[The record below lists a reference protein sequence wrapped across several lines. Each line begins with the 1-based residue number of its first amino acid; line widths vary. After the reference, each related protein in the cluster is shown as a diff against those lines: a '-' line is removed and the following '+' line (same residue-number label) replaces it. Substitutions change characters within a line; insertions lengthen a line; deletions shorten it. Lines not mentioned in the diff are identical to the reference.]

1 MWLKV
6 KIKILVIRFS
16 SIGDIVLTTPIV
28 RCLKN
33 KEDADVEIHYL
44 SKKQYESILSSN
56 PYISKVYTIEK
67 STAEVIEELKKE
79 QYDYIVD
86 LHKNIRSSQVKRKL
100 RLIDFTY
107 NKRNIEKWLLVNFG
121 VNKLPKN
128 HIVDRY
134 FEAIQLLE
142 VTNDHKGLDFFIPK
156 EEGIELSQF
165 GINEKYIAITVGA
178 KQTGKKISPKQW
190 IEILEKV
197 EIKAILLGGNE
208 DSESAKQI
216 EEMLGN
222 KVINLCGKLNLNQ
235 SASFIRQ
242 SELVIAHDT
251 GLMHIASAFKKK
263 IISIWC
269 CTRPVLGM
277 YPYQPHPS
285 SVMIF
290 PHDVNPKPCSKL
302 GDKCKNKPSCS
313 ERISTQEVVNCVHE
327 LLSK

>member
-1 MWLKV
+1 M

-33 KEDADVEIHYL
+33 KEDAEVEIHYL
-44 SKKQYESILSSN
+44 TKKQYESILSSN

-100 RLIDFTY
+100 KLVDFTY
-107 NKRNIEKWLLVNFG
+107 NKRNVEKWLLVNFG
-121 VNKLPKN
+121 INKLPDN

-134 FEAIQLLE
+134 FEAIQPLD
-142 VTNDHKGLDFFIPK
+142 VINDNKGLDFFIPK
-156 EEGIELSQF
+156 EDEVELSEL

-178 KQTGKKISPKQW
+178 KQVGKKISPKQW
-190 IEILEKV
+190 IEILEKIELKTV
-197 EIKAILLGGNE
+197 LLGGNE
-208 DSESAKQI
+208 DSKAAKQI
-216 EEMLGN
+216 EEKLGS
-222 KVINLCGKLNLNQ
+222 KVINLCGKLSLNQ
-235 SASFIRQ
+235 SSSVIQQ

-277 YPYQPHPS
+277 YPYQPHPD
-285 SVMIF
+285 SVMIL
-290 PHDVNPKPCSKL
+290 PKDVKPQPCSKL
-302 GDKCKNKPSCS
+302 GDKCKNKPTCS
-313 ERISTQEVVNCVHE
+313 ERISTQEVVNSVNR

>member
-1 MWLKV
+1 M
-6 KIKILVIRFS
+6 
-16 SIGDIVLTTPIV
+16 TTPIV

-44 SKKQYESILSSN
+44 TKKQYPSILTSN

-67 STAEVIEELKKE
+67 STSEVIEKLKKE

-100 RLIDFTY
+100 KLIDFTY

-121 VNKLPKN
+121 VNKLPNN

-134 FEAIQLLE
+134 FEAIQPLD

-156 EEGIELSQF
+156 EDEVGLSQF

-178 KQTGKKISPKQW
+178 KQIGKKVSPEQW
-190 IEILEKV
+190 IEVLEKI
-197 EIKAILLGGNE
+197 EIKTVLLGAEE
-208 DSESAKQI
+208 DKDAAQLI
-216 EEMLGN
+216 EEKLEN
-222 KVINLCGKLNLNQ
+222 KIVNLCGKLNLNQ
-235 SASFIRQ
+235 SASLIQQ
-242 SELVIAHDT
+242 SELVVCHDT

-277 YPYQPHPS
+277 YPYQPHPD
-285 SVMIF
+285 SVMIL
-290 PHDVNPKPCSKL
+290 PENVKHQPCSKL
-302 GDKCKNKPSCS
+302 GDKCKNKPTCS
-313 ERISTQEVVNCVHE
+313 ERISTEKIVASVNL

>member
-1 MWLKV
+1 MKV

-33 KEDADVEIHYL
+33 KEDAEVEIHYL
-44 SKKQYESILSSN
+44 TKKQYESILSSN

-100 RLIDFTY
+100 KLVDFTY
-107 NKRNIEKWLLVNFG
+107 NKRNVEKWLLVNFG
-121 VNKLPKN
+121 INKLPDN

-134 FEAIQLLE
+134 FEAIQPLD
-142 VTNDHKGLDFFIPK
+142 VTNDNKGLDFFIPK
-156 EEGIELSQF
+156 EDEVELSQF
-165 GINEKYIAITVGA
+165 GINDKYIAITVGA
-178 KQTGKKISPKQW
+178 KQTGKKISPKKW
-190 IEILEKV
+190 IEILERI
-197 EIKAILLGGNE
+197 EMKAVLLGGNE
-208 DSESAKQI
+208 DSEAAKQI

-222 KVINLCGKLNLNQ
+222 KAINLCGKLSLNQ
-235 SASFIRQ
+235 SASVIRQ
-242 SELVIAHDT
+242 SELVICHDT

-263 IISIWC
+263 IISVWC

-277 YPYQPHPS
+277 SAYQSHPDS
-285 SVMIF
+285 IMIL
-290 PHDVNPKPCSKL
+290 PEDVKPQPCSKL
-302 GDKCKNKPSCS
+302 GDNCKNNPSCS
-313 ERISTQEVVNCVHE
+313 ERISTQEVVNSVNR